1 MTPAEQ
7 AADSYGSW
15 QLAIAKLRAELESLM
30 AKGLTREQAQ
40 EEMRRR
46 RQRTRAA

>member
-1 MTPAEQ
+1 MTPEQQ

-15 QLAIAKLRAELESLM
+15 QLAIATLRAELESLM
-30 AKGLTREQAQ
+30 AQGLTREQAH

-46 RQRTRAA
+46 RGR